1 MRNTD
6 SRHTRRVYPIVL
18 GMLVL
23 LLGVCAAFIVKGRDS
38 VSPTEQ
44 AVIATEVT
52 ATAPEKLTVSL
63 RGNQHLRMAAE
74 AEDGAE
80 HTAIF
85 PAGSASDCRTEL
97 HYVDVCDVRVEV
109 DGTVYYLEDA
119 MREERIW
126 LEQIYADSRI
136 DASFGYCETFTK
148 VRYGLSFLVFRYP
161 EYELRFT
168 YDDYSLPNG
177 EHRLVNEL
185 YISQNRYDVDSGD
198 NRVVP
203 EDWGVTFEV
212 REVDSSSITLR
223 CTQSGGQQLGEL
235 IVDLFFI
242 DPAREGDSIPRLD
255 GNTDIDSYQPKTIIS
270 RDTVSEIT
278 LDWTDIYGEL
288 PPGDYWMSLRVRDAY
303 DPADTHPVMSKFES
317 RQSYTIPFVISG

>member
-6 SRHTRRVYPIVL
+6 SRHTRRVYAIVL
-18 GMLVL
+18 VML
-23 LLGVCAAFIVKGRDS
+23 LLGICVALITKSKDN
-38 VSPTEQ
+38 VSLMERTP
-44 AVIATEVT
+44 ISTEVT

-63 RGNQHLRMAAE
+63 IGNQSLRMEAE

-85 PAGSASDCRTEL
+85 PAGNASDCGTEI
-97 HYVDVCDVRVEV
+97 HYVDVRDVRVEV
-109 DGTVYYLEDA
+109 DGMVYDLEDA
-119 MREERIW
+119 MREEFIS
-126 LEQIYADSRI
+126 LEQIYAYSRI
-136 DASFGYCETFTK
+136 DARFGYCETFTK
-148 VRYGLSFLVFRYP
+148 VRNGLSFLVFRYP

-168 YDDYSLPNG
+168 YDYDSSPNG

-185 YISQNRYDVDSGD
+185 YISKNRYDVNSSD
-198 NRVVP
+198 NRVVQ

-212 REVDSSSITLR
+212 REVNSSSITLR
-223 CTQSGGQQLGEL
+223 CIQSGGQQLGEL

-242 DPAREGDSIPRLD
+242 DSAREEASLPRLD
-255 GNTDIDSYQPKTIIS
+255 GNTGIDSYQPKTIIS
-270 RDTVSEIT
+270 RDAVSEIT

-288 PPGDYWMSLRVRDAY
+288 PPGDYLMSLRVRDAY
-303 DPADTHPVMSKFES
+303 DPTDTHPVMSKFES

>member
-1 MRNTD
+1 MNHTD
-6 SRHTRRVYPIVL
+6 SRHTRHIYAIVL
-18 GMLVL
+18 VVLAL
-23 LLGVCAAFIVKGRDS
+23 LLGVCAAFIAKSGDS
-38 VSPTEQ
+38 ISPAEQ
-44 AVIATEVT
+44 VLIPAEVT
-52 ATAPEKLTVSL
+52 ATAPEKLTVS
-63 RGNQHLRMAAE
+63 GNQSLRMEAE

-85 PAGSASDCRTEL
+85 PAGRGSDCRTEL

-119 MREERIW
+119 MREERIS
-126 LEQIYADSRI
+126 LEQIYAYSRI
-136 DASFGYCETFTK
+136 DARLGYCETFTK
-148 VRYGLSFLVFRYP
+148 VRNGLTFLVFRYP

-168 YDDYSLPNG
+168 YDYDSLPDG

-185 YISQNRYDVDSGD
+185 YISKNRYDVNSGD
-198 NRVVP
+198 NRVVQ

-212 REVDSSSITLR
+212 REVNSSSITLR

-235 IVDLFFI
+235 VIDLFFI
-242 DPAREGDSIPRLD
+242 DSAREEASLPRLD
-255 GNTDIDSYQPKTIIS
+255 GDTDIDSYQPRTIIF

-278 LDWTDIYGEL
+278 LDWKDIYGEL
-288 PPGDYWMSLRVRDAY
+288 SPGDYLLSLRVTDAY

-317 RQSYTIPFVISG
+317 CQSYTIPFAVS

>member
-1 MRNTD
+1 MNHTD
-6 SRHTRRVYPIVL
+6 SRHTRHIYAIVL
-18 GMLVL
+18 VVLAL
-23 LLGVCAAFIVKGRDS
+23 LLGVCAAFIAKSGDS
-38 VSPTEQ
+38 VSPAEQ
-44 AVIATEVT
+44 ALIPAEVT
-52 ATAPEKLTVSL
+52 ATAPEKLTVS
-63 RGNQHLRMAAE
+63 GNQSLRMEAE

-85 PAGSASDCRTEL
+85 PAGRGSDCRTEL
-97 HYVDVCDVRVEV
+97 HYVDVSDVRVEV

-119 MREERIW
+119 MREERIS
-126 LEQIYADSRI
+126 LEQIYAYSRI
-136 DASFGYCETFTK
+136 DARLGYCETFTK
-148 VRYGLSFLVFRYP
+148 VRNGLTFLVFRYP

-168 YDDYSLPNG
+168 YDYDSLPDG

-185 YISQNRYDVDSGD
+185 YISKNRYDVNSGD
-198 NRVVP
+198 NRVVQ

-212 REVDSSSITLR
+212 REVNSSSITLR

-235 IVDLFFI
+235 TVDLFFI
-242 DPAREGDSIPRLD
+242 DSAREEASLPRLD
-255 GNTDIDSYQPKTIIS
+255 GDTDIDSYQPRTIIS

-288 PPGDYWMSLRVRDAY
+288 FPGDYLLSLRVTDAY

-317 RQSYTIPFVISG
+317 RQSYTIPFAVS

>member
-1 MRNTD
+1 MNHTD
-6 SRHTRRVYPIVL
+6 SRHTRHMYAIILV
-18 GMLVL
+18 MLVL
-23 LLGVCAAFIVKGRDS
+23 LLGICAAFTVKSGDS
-38 VSPTEQ
+38 VSPAEQ
-44 AVIATEVT
+44 VLIPAEVT
-52 ATAPEKLTVSL
+52 ATAPEKLTVS
-63 RGNQHLRMAAE
+63 GNQSLRMEAE

-85 PAGSASDCRTEL
+85 PAGSGSDCRTEL

-119 MREERIW
+119 MREERIS
-126 LEQIYADSRI
+126 LEQIYAYSRI
-136 DASFGYCETFTK
+136 DARLGYCETFTK
-148 VRYGLSFLVFRYP
+148 VRNGLTFLVFRYP

-168 YDDYSLPNG
+168 YDYDSLPDG

-185 YISQNRYDVDSGD
+185 YISKNRYDVNSGD
-198 NRVVP
+198 NRVVQ

-212 REVDSSSITLR
+212 REVNSSSITLR

-235 IVDLFFI
+235 NVDLFFI
-242 DPAREGDSIPRLD
+242 DSAREEASLPRLD
-255 GNTDIDSYQPKTIIS
+255 GDTDIDSYQPRTIIS

-288 PPGDYWMSLRVRDAY
+288 SPGDYSLSLRVTDAY

-317 RQSYTIPFVISG
+317 RQSYTIPFVVS

>member
-1 MRNTD
+1 MNHTD
-6 SRHTRRVYPIVL
+6 SRHTRHIYAIVL
-18 GMLVL
+18 VVLAL
-23 LLGVCAAFIVKGRDS
+23 LLGVCAAFIAKSGDS
-38 VSPTEQ
+38 VSPAEQ
-44 AVIATEVT
+44 VLIPAEVT
-52 ATAPEKLTVSL
+52 ATAPEKLTVS
-63 RGNQHLRMAAE
+63 GNQSLRMEAE

-85 PAGSASDCRTEL
+85 PAGSGSDCRTEL

-119 MREERIW
+119 MREERIS
-126 LEQIYADSRI
+126 LEQIYAYSRI
-136 DASFGYCETFTK
+136 DARLGYCETFTK
-148 VRYGLSFLVFRYP
+148 VRNGLTFLVFRYP

-168 YDDYSLPNG
+168 YDYDSLPDG

-185 YISQNRYDVDSGD
+185 YISKNRYDVNSGD
-198 NRVVP
+198 NRVVQ

-212 REVDSSSITLR
+212 REVNSSSITLR

-235 IVDLFFI
+235 NVDLFFI
-242 DPAREGDSIPRLD
+242 DSAREEASLPRLD
-255 GNTDIDSYQPKTIIS
+255 GDTDIDSYQPRTIIS

-288 PPGDYWMSLRVRDAY
+288 SPGDYSLSLRVTDAY

-317 RQSYTIPFVISG
+317 RQSYTIPFVVS

>member
-1 MRNTD
+1 MNHTD
-6 SRHTRRVYPIVL
+6 SRHTRHMYAIILV
-18 GMLVL
+18 MLVL
-23 LLGVCAAFIVKGRDS
+23 LLGICAAFTVKSGDS
-38 VSPTEQ
+38 VSPAEQ
-44 AVIATEVT
+44 ALIPAEVT
-52 ATAPEKLTVSL
+52 ATAPEKLTVS
-63 RGNQHLRMAAE
+63 GNQSLRMEAE

-85 PAGSASDCRTEL
+85 PAGSGSDCRTEL

-119 MREERIW
+119 MREERIS
-126 LEQIYADSRI
+126 LEQIYAYSRI
-136 DASFGYCETFTK
+136 DARFGSCETFTK
-148 VRYGLSFLVFRYP
+148 VRNGLTFLVFRYP

-168 YDDYSLPNG
+168 YDYDSLPDG

-185 YISQNRYDVDSGD
+185 YISKNRYDVNSGD
-198 NRVVP
+198 NRVVQ

-212 REVDSSSITLR
+212 REVNSSSITLR

-235 IVDLFFI
+235 VVDLFFI
-242 DPAREGDSIPRLD
+242 DSVREEASLPRLD
-255 GNTDIDSYQPKTIIS
+255 GDTDIDSYQPRTIIS

-278 LDWTDIYGEL
+278 LDWTEIYGEL
-288 PPGDYWMSLRVRDAY
+288 SPGDYLMSLRVKDAY

-317 RQSYTIPFVISG
+317 RQSYTIAFAVSG

>member
-1 MRNTD
+1 MNHTD
-6 SRHTRRVYPIVL
+6 SRHTRHIYAIIPVVL
-18 GMLVL
+18 AL
-23 LLGVCAAFIVKGRDS
+23 LLGVCAAFIVKSGDS
-38 VSPTEQ
+38 VSPAEQ
-44 AVIATEVT
+44 ALIPAEVT
-52 ATAPEKLTVSL
+52 ATAPEKLTVS
-63 RGNQHLRMAAE
+63 GNQSLRMEAV

-85 PAGSASDCRTEL
+85 PAGIGSDCRTEL

-119 MREERIW
+119 MREERIS
-126 LEQIYADSRI
+126 LEQIYAYSRI
-136 DASFGYCETFTK
+136 DARLGFCETFTK
-148 VRYGLSFLVFRYP
+148 VRNGLTFLVFRYP

-168 YDDYSLPNG
+168 YDYDSLPDG

-185 YISQNRYDVDSGD
+185 YISKNRYDVNSGD
-198 NRVVP
+198 NRVVQ

-212 REVDSSSITLR
+212 REVNSSSITLR

-235 IVDLFFI
+235 VIDLFFI
-242 DPAREGDSIPRLD
+242 DSAREEASLPRLD
-255 GNTDIDSYQPKTIIS
+255 GDTDIDSYQPRTIIS

-288 PPGDYWMSLRVRDAY
+288 SPGDYLLSLRVTDAY

-317 RQSYTIPFVISG
+317 RQSYTIPFAVS

>member
-1 MRNTD
+1 MNHTD
-6 SRHTRRVYPIVL
+6 SRHTRHIYAIVL
-18 GMLVL
+18 VVLAL
-23 LLGVCAAFIVKGRDS
+23 LLGVCAAFIAKSGDS
-38 VSPTEQ
+38 VSPAEQ
-44 AVIATEVT
+44 ALIPAEVT
-52 ATAPEKLTVSL
+52 ATAPEKLTVS
-63 RGNQHLRMAAE
+63 GNQSLRMEAE

-85 PAGSASDCRTEL
+85 PAGRGSDCRTEL

-119 MREERIW
+119 MREERIS
-126 LEQIYADSRI
+126 LEQIYAYSRI
-136 DASFGYCETFTK
+136 DARLGYCETFTK
-148 VRYGLSFLVFRYP
+148 VRNGLTFLVFRYP

-168 YDDYSLPNG
+168 YDYDSLPDG

-185 YISQNRYDVDSGD
+185 YISKNRYDVNSGD
-198 NRVVP
+198 NRVVQ

-212 REVDSSSITLR
+212 REVNSSSITLR

-235 IVDLFFI
+235 TVDLFFI
-242 DPAREGDSIPRLD
+242 DSAREEASLPRLD
-255 GNTDIDSYQPKTIIS
+255 GDTDIDSYQPRTIIS

-288 PPGDYWMSLRVRDAY
+288 SPGDYLLSLRVTDAY

-317 RQSYTIPFVISG
+317 RQSYTIPFAVS

>member
-1 MRNTD
+1 MNHTD
-6 SRHTRRVYPIVL
+6 SRHTRHIYAIVL
-18 GMLVL
+18 EVLAL
-23 LLGVCAAFIVKGRDS
+23 LLGVCAAFIAKSGDS
-38 VSPTEQ
+38 VSPAEQ
-44 AVIATEVT
+44 VLIPAEVT
-52 ATAPEKLTVSL
+52 ATAPEKLTVS
-63 RGNQHLRMAAE
+63 GNQSLRMEAE

-85 PAGSASDCRTEL
+85 PAGRGSDCRTEL

-119 MREERIW
+119 MREERIS
-126 LEQIYADSRI
+126 LEQIYAYSRI
-136 DASFGYCETFTK
+136 DARLGYCETFTK
-148 VRYGLSFLVFRYP
+148 VRNGLTFLVFRYP

-168 YDDYSLPNG
+168 YDYDSLPDG

-185 YISQNRYDVDSGD
+185 YISKNRYDVNSGD
-198 NRVVP
+198 NRVVQ

-212 REVDSSSITLR
+212 REVNSSSITLR

-235 IVDLFFI
+235 VIDLFFI
-242 DPAREGDSIPRLD
+242 DSAREEASLPRLD
-255 GNTDIDSYQPKTIIS
+255 GDTDIDSYQPRTIIF

-278 LDWTDIYGEL
+278 LDWKDIYGEL
-288 PPGDYWMSLRVRDAY
+288 SPGDYLLSLRVTDAY

-317 RQSYTIPFVISG
+317 RQSYTIPFAVS

>member
-1 MRNTD
+1 MNHTD
-6 SRHTRRVYPIVL
+6 SRHARYMYAIIPV
-18 GMLVL
+18 MLAL
-23 LLGVCAAFIVKGRDS
+23 LLGVCAAFIAKSGDS
-38 VSPTEQ
+38 VSPAEQ
-44 AVIATEVT
+44 ALIPAEVT
-52 ATAPEKLTVSL
+52 ATAPEKLTVS
-63 RGNQHLRMAAE
+63 GNQSLRMEAV

-85 PAGSASDCRTEL
+85 PAGIGSDCRTEL
-97 HYVDVCDVRVEV
+97 HYVDVCNVCVEV

-119 MREERIW
+119 MREERIS
-126 LEQIYADSRI
+126 LEQIYAYSRI
-136 DASFGYCETFTK
+136 DARLGFCETFTK
-148 VRYGLSFLVFRYP
+148 VRNGLTFLVFRYP

-168 YDDYSLPNG
+168 YDYDSLPDG

-185 YISQNRYDVDSGD
+185 YISKNRYDVNSGD
-198 NRVVP
+198 NRVVQ

-212 REVDSSSITLR
+212 REVNSSSITLR

-235 IVDLFFI
+235 VIDLFFI
-242 DPAREGDSIPRLD
+242 DSAREEASLPRLD
-255 GNTDIDSYQPKTIIS
+255 GDTDIDSYQPRTIIS

-288 PPGDYWMSLRVRDAY
+288 SPGDYLLSLRVTDAY

-317 RQSYTIPFVISG
+317 RQSYTIAFAVS

>member
-1 MRNTD
+1 MNHTD
-6 SRHTRRVYPIVL
+6 SRHTRHMYAIILV
-18 GMLVL
+18 MLVL
-23 LLGVCAAFIVKGRDS
+23 LLGICAAFTVKSGDS
-38 VSPTEQ
+38 VSPAEQ
-44 AVIATEVT
+44 ALIPAEVT
-52 ATAPEKLTVSL
+52 ATAPEKLTVS
-63 RGNQHLRMAAE
+63 GNQSLRMEAE

-85 PAGSASDCRTEL
+85 PAGSGSDCRTEL

-119 MREERIW
+119 MREERIS
-126 LEQIYADSRI
+126 LEQIYAYSRI
-136 DASFGYCETFTK
+136 DARLGYCETFTK
-148 VRYGLSFLVFRYP
+148 VRNGLTFLVFRYP

-168 YDDYSLPNG
+168 YDYDSLPDG

-185 YISQNRYDVDSGD
+185 YISKNRYDVNSGD
-198 NRVVP
+198 NRVVQ

-212 REVDSSSITLR
+212 REVNSSSITLR

-235 IVDLFFI
+235 VVDLFFI
-242 DPAREGDSIPRLD
+242 DSVREKASLPRLD
-255 GNTDIDSYQPKTIIS
+255 GDTDIDSYQPRTIIS

-288 PPGDYWMSLRVRDAY
+288 SPGDYLLSLRVTDAY

-317 RQSYTIPFVISG
+317 RQSYTIPFAVS

>member
-1 MRNTD
+1 MQNTD
-6 SRHTRRVYPIVL
+6 SRHTRHMYAIILV
-18 GMLVL
+18 MLVL
-23 LLGVCAAFIVKGRDS
+23 LLGICAAFTVKSGDS
-38 VSPTEQ
+38 VSPAEQ
-44 AVIATEVT
+44 ALIPAEVT
-52 ATAPEKLTVSL
+52 VTAPEKLTVSL
-63 RGNQHLRMAAE
+63 HGNQSLRMEAE

-85 PAGSASDCRTEL
+85 PAGSESDCRTEL

-119 MREERIW
+119 MREERIS
-126 LEQIYADSRI
+126 LEQIYAYSRI
-136 DASFGYCETFTK
+136 DARLGYCETFTK
-148 VRYGLSFLVFRYP
+148 VRNGLTFLVFRYP

-168 YDDYSLPNG
+168 YDYDSLPDG

-185 YISQNRYDVDSGD
+185 YISKNRYDVNSGD
-198 NRVVP
+198 NRVVQ

-212 REVDSSSITLR
+212 REVNSSSITLR

-235 IVDLFFI
+235 VVDLFFI
-242 DPAREGDSIPRLD
+242 DSVREKASLPRLD
-255 GNTDIDSYQPKTIIS
+255 GDTDIDSYQPRTIIS

-278 LDWTDIYGEL
+278 LDWTEIYGEL
-288 PPGDYWMSLRVRDAY
+288 SPGDYLMSLRVTDAY

-317 RQSYTIPFVISG
+317 RQSYTIAFAVSG

>member
-1 MRNTD
+1 MQNTD
-6 SRHTRRVYPIVL
+6 SRHTRHVYAIVL
-18 GMLVL
+18 VMLVL
-23 LLGVCAAFIVKGRDS
+23 LLGVCAAFTVKGRDS
-38 VSPTEQ
+38 APPAEQ
-44 AVIATEVT
+44 ASVPTEVT

-63 RGNQHLRMAAE
+63 RGNQTLRMAAE

-85 PAGSASDCRTEL
+85 PAGSASDCRTAL
-97 HYVDVCDVRVEV
+97 HYVDVCDVRIEV

-119 MREERIW
+119 MREERVS
-126 LEQIYADSRI
+126 LEQIYAYSRI
-136 DASFGYCETFTK
+136 DARFGYCETFTK
-148 VRYGLSFLVFRYP
+148 VRYGLTFLVFRYP

-168 YDDYSLPNG
+168 YDYYSLPDG

-185 YISQNRYDVDSGD
+185 YISKNRYDVNSGD
-198 NRVVP
+198 NRVVQ

-212 REVDSSSITLR
+212 REVNASSITLR

-242 DPAREGDSIPRLD
+242 DPAREEASIPRSD

-303 DPADTHPVMSKFES
+303 DPADTHPIMSKFES
-317 RQSYTIPFVISG
+317 RQSYAIPFTLQ

>member
-1 MRNTD
+1 MNHTD
-6 SRHTRRVYPIVL
+6 SRHTRYMYAIIPV
-18 GMLVL
+18 MLVL
-23 LLGVCAAFIVKGRDS
+23 LLGSCAAFVVKSGDS
-38 VSPTEQ
+38 VSPAEQ
-44 AVIATEVT
+44 VLIPAEVT
-52 ATAPEKLTVSL
+52 ATAPEKLTVS
-63 RGNQHLRMAAE
+63 GNQSLRMEAE

-85 PAGSASDCRTEL
+85 PAGIGSDCRTEL

-119 MREERIW
+119 MREERIS
-126 LEQIYADSRI
+126 LEQIYAYSRI
-136 DASFGYCETFTK
+136 DARLGYCETFTK
-148 VRYGLSFLVFRYP
+148 VRNGLTFLVFRYP

-168 YDDYSLPNG
+168 YDYDSLPDG

-185 YISQNRYDVDSGD
+185 YISKNRYDVNSGN
-198 NRVVP
+198 NRVVQ

-212 REVDSSSITLR
+212 REVNSSSITLR

-235 IVDLFFI
+235 VIDLFFI
-242 DPAREGDSIPRLD
+242 DSAREEASLPRLD
-255 GNTDIDSYQPKTIIS
+255 GDTDIDSYQPRTIIS

-288 PPGDYWMSLRVRDAY
+288 SPGDYLLSLRVTDAY

-317 RQSYTIPFVISG
+317 RQSYTIPFVVS

>member
-1 MRNTD
+1 MQNTD
-6 SRHTRRVYPIVL
+6 RRHTRRIYPIVL

-23 LLGVCAAFIVKGRDS
+23 LLGVCAAFTVKFKGS

-44 AVIATEVT
+44 AVIATEAT

-63 RGNQHLRMAAE
+63 RGNQSLRMEAE

-80 HTAIF
+80 HTEVF
-85 PAGSASDCRTEL
+85 PAGSASDCRTAL
-97 HYVDVCDVRVEV
+97 HYVDVCDVRIEV
-109 DGTVYYLEDA
+109 DGTVCYLEDA
-119 MREERIW
+119 MREERVS
-126 LEQIYADSRI
+126 LEQIYAYSRI

-148 VRYGLSFLVFRYP
+148 VRYGLTFLVFRYP

-168 YDDYSLPNG
+168 YDYYSLPDG

-185 YISQNRYDVDSGD
+185 YISKNRYDVNSGD
-198 NRVVP
+198 NRVVQ

-212 REVDSSSITLR
+212 REVNASSITLR

-242 DPAREGDSIPRLD
+242 DPAREEASIPRSD
-255 GNTDIDSYQPKTIIS
+255 GDTDIDSYQPKTIIS

-288 PPGDYWMSLRVRDAY
+288 PPGDYLMSLRVRDAY
-303 DPADTHPVMSKFES
+303 DPADTHPIMSKFES
-317 RQSYTIPFVISG
+317 RQSYAIPFTLQ

>member
-6 SRHTRRVYPIVL
+6 SRHTRRVYAIALV
-18 GMLVL
+18 MLAL
-23 LLGVCAAFIVKGRDS
+23 LLGVCAAFLVKGRDG

-44 AVIATEVT
+44 APIPTEVT
-52 ATAPEKLTVSL
+52 ATAPEKLAVSL
-63 RGNQHLRMAAE
+63 SGNQSLRMEAE
-74 AEDGAE
+74 VEDGAE
-80 HTAIF
+80 HTVIL
-85 PAGSASDCRTEL
+85 PAGSASDCRTAL

-119 MREERIW
+119 MREERVS
-126 LEQIYADSRI
+126 LEQIYAYSRI
-136 DASFGYCETFTK
+136 DARFGYCETFTK

-168 YDDYSLPNG
+168 YDYYSLPNG

-185 YISQNRYDVDSGD
+185 YISKNRYDVNSGD
-198 NRVVP
+198 NRAVQ

-212 REVDSSSITLR
+212 REVNPSSITLR

-235 IVDLFFI
+235 VVDLFFI
-242 DPAREGDSIPRLD
+242 DSAQEEASIPRLD

-270 RDTVSEIT
+270 RDAVSEIT

-288 PPGDYWMSLRVRDAY
+288 PPGDYLMSLRVRDAY

-317 RQSYTIPFVISG
+317 RQSYAIPFVISG